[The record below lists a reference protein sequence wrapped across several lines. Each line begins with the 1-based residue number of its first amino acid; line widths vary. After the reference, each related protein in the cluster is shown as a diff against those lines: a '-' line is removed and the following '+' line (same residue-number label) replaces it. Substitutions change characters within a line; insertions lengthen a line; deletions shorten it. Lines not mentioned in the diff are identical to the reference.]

1 MKKCKDYFGF
11 KPFIVA
17 IDIANPQRLRRIENF
32 SGIENFMYIPA
43 NPAQIEQFL
52 INFKDMDEFDVY
64 TPLQSLYRSN
74 RYDLIRKEVM

>member
-17 IDIANPQRLRRIENF
+17 IDIADPQRLRNAVHF

-64 TPLQSLYRSN
+64 TRYNHFIGQIDMTSLE
-74 RYDLIRKEVM
+74 KK